1 MGTNV
6 TRQLAFGPAGLP
18 WLQWEILGNQIWQ
31 YLIFLGYVLAAVFIS
46 KLMDLLLR
54 RALKTSG
61 QIVKS
66 RDAERLLGLLRTPL
80 KLAVFI
86 FLLHVGVRP
95 MNKPVWLQGYL
106 DHGFGML
113 IAVSVTYA
121 AIRTVDFGF
130 ELTRE
135 HLRRHAR
142 RTQDPILLL
151 LERAA
156 RIFVIGVAIL
166 VTADNNGI
174 KVGGVL
180 ASLGLT
186 GLAVALAAQETLSN
200 FLGSIV
206 ILADSPFFVGDRVKI
221 DAFEGTVEHIGIRS
235 TRLQTTDGNIVT
247 IPNRT
252 VAGTS
257 VTNYSQTAHQLT
269 SQQESAQR
277 PVTATDSGKQ
287 GRSG

>member
-1 MGTNV
+1 MDTNS
-6 TRQLAFGPAGLP
+6 TQQLAFGPAGPP
-18 WLQWEILGNQIWQ
+18 WLHWEFFGNQMWQ
-31 YLIFLGYVLAAVFIS
+31 YLIFLGYIVAAVFAS
-46 KLMDLLLR
+46 KLMDLLLC
-54 RALKTSG
+54 RAFKASDQSAKSG
-61 QIVKS
+61 A
-66 RDAERLLGLLRTPL
+66 AERLLRLLRTPL
-80 KLAVFI
+80 KLALFI

-95 MNKPVWLQGYL
+95 MNKPVWLQEYL
-106 DHGFGML
+106 DHGFGIL
-113 IAVSVTYA
+113 IAITVTYA
-121 AIRTVDFGF
+121 AVRAVDFGF
-130 ELTRE
+130 EITRE
-135 HLRRHAR
+135 HLRKHAR

-206 ILADSPFFVGDRVKI
+206 ILTDSPFFVGDRVKI
-221 DAFEGTVEHIGIRS
+221 DTFEGTVEHIGIRS
-235 TRLQTTDGNIVT
+235 TRLQNADGNIVT

-257 VTNYSQTAHQLT
+257 VINYSQTAHQLT
-269 SQQESAQR
+269 SQQQSDQR
-277 PVTATDSGKQ
+277 PGTATDGGKQ
-287 GRSG
+287 GGSA

>member
-1 MGTNV
+1 MDTNV
-6 TRQLAFGPAGLP
+6 TQQLAFGPAGLP

-31 YLIFLGYVLAAVFIS
+31 YLIFLGYVVAAVFIS

-66 RDAERLLGLLRTPL
+66 GAAERLLELLRTPL

-86 FLLHVGVRP
+86 FLLHIGVRP
-95 MNKPVWLQGYL
+95 MNKPVWLQEYL
-106 DHGFGML
+106 DHGFGIL
-113 IAVSVTYA
+113 IAIAVTYA
-121 AIRTVDFGF
+121 AVRAVDFGF
-130 ELTRE
+130 EIARD
-135 HLRRHAR
+135 HLRNHAR
-142 RTQDPILLL
+142 RIQDPILLL

-206 ILADSPFFVGDRVKI
+206 ILTDSPFFVGDRVKI

-235 TRLQTTDGNIVT
+235 TRLQTSDGNIVT

-257 VTNYSQTAHQLT
+257 VINYSQTAQQLI
-269 SQQESAQR
+269 SQKQSGQDPASAAKGENR
-277 PVTATDSGKQ
+277 
-287 GRSG
+287 R